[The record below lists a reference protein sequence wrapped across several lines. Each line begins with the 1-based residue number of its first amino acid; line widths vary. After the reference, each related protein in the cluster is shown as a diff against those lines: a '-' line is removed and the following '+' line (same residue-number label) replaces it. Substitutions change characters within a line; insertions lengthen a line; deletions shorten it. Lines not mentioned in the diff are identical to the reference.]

1 MGLTKEQ
8 TANYRQSRILKIISE
23 PGEHTGSSLA
33 KKLGTTIGVILK
45 DIGELRRKGY
55 PIQTSS
61 MKAEDGMYQATFEL
75 LKMPAKS

>member
-8 TANYRQSRILKIISE
+8 TANYRQNRLLKILQE

-33 KKLGTTIGVILK
+33 KRLGTSRGKILS
-45 DIGELRRKGY
+45 DIRDLRSMGH

-61 MKAEDGMYQATFEL
+61 MKTEDGMYQAVFEL
-75 LKMPAKS
+75 MKRPAKS